1 MPATAIQKKAFFQ
14 CRCTNGAK
22 RGRNLM
28 RGAFVSVSLGFKFCG
43 TASLPCNTA
52 VLATAFCR
60 GRLPRVS
67 VPGPI
72 VLFFRDLVAVP
83 CVKVRPVLFFTW
95 VDLVVLRV
103 LGLCTT
109 CGCRVREGTLRT
121 LVARPLD
128 AASVGVASKNVR
140 ATTAAATADT
150 TIVV

>member
-22 RGRNLM
+22 RGRNLI

-60 GRLPRVS
+60 GRLPRFS

-72 VLFFRDLVAVP
+72 VLFFRYLVEVP
-83 CVKVRPVLFFTW
+83 CVQVRPGPFFAW
-95 VDLVVLRV
+95 ARLGVLRV
-103 LGLCTT
+103 
-109 CGCRVREGTLRT
+109 
-121 LVARPLD
+121 A
-128 AASVGVASKNVR
+128 GVCP
-140 ATTAAATADT
+140 
-150 TIVV
+150 